1 MLMDRQTFRDLEIF
15 EATGG
20 PGLFDLLNR
29 TRTTGG
35 EKALRAR
42 LGRPWSNADKI
53 RAVQAALRH
62 ITEHRNAFDLLPGE
76 GILLGFEQYLHC
88 GLALLETNNRFEQF
102 LEPLEVRFFDR
113 KQYRLMEKGVH
124 KSATFL
130 RAIARFVDRPEF
142 VDAPGEVGPLLNEMR
157 TLIQS
162 PAFAAL
168 PQMGD
173 RQSSCWHIMKL
184 DRVLRLD
191 ERPAIERILR
201 IIFELDALVSMADAI
216 GRFALVL
223 PEVNDGPVEVVA
235 EGIYHPFLTK
245 PVPNDLHLDQN
256 ERLLFVTGPNMAGK
270 TTYLRACGIAVFLA
284 HLGMGVP
291 AASFR
296 FSPCDCLFTAIS
308 LTESIRDGIS
318 FFRAEALRVKT
329 IAQALANGKRVVA
342 LLDEPFMGTNVKD
355 ALDAS
360 RAVLTRL
367 AQKDGS
373 VFLVSSHLMELG
385 EVLLTTRSVACYRF
399 EASDQ
404 GGRLQFDY
412 VLRPGMSSQRLGVR
426 VLKEEG
432 VFDLLDRTPEPP
444 EREV

>member
-1 MLMDRQTFRDLEIF
+1 MVMDRQTFRDLEIY

-20 PGLFDLLNR
+20 PALFDLLNR
-29 TRTTGG
+29 TRTAGG

-42 LGRPWSNADKI
+42 LGRPWSNPEKI
-53 RAVQAALRH
+53 RAVQQALHH
-62 ITEHRNAFDLLPGE
+62 IIQHRNAFDLLPGE
-76 GILLGFEQYLHC
+76 GLVSGFEQYLHC

-102 LEPLEVRFFDR
+102 LEPLEVRVFDR
-113 KQYRLMEKGVH
+113 KQYKLMEKGVQR
-124 KSATFL
+124 SASFL
-130 RAIARFVDRPEF
+130 RSIARFAERPDF
-142 VDAPGEVGPLLNEMR
+142 VDAPGELGPLLNEMR

-162 PAFAAL
+162 PAFSVL

-173 RQSSCWHIMKL
+173 RQSSCWQLMQL
-184 DRVLRLD
+184 DRVIRLD
-191 ERPAIERILR
+191 QRPAIERILR

-223 PEVNDGPVEVVA
+223 PEVTDGPVEVIA

-245 PVPNDLHLDQN
+245 PVPNALQLDQTQ
-256 ERLLFVTGPNMAGK
+256 RLLFVTGPNMAGK
-270 TTYLRACGIAVFLA
+270 TTYLRACGIAVYLA

-291 AASFR
+291 ARAFR
-296 FSPCDCLFTAIS
+296 FSPCDCLYTAIS
-308 LTESIRDGIS
+308 LTESIRDGVS

-329 IAQALANGKRVVA
+329 IAQALANGKHVVG

-367 AQKDGS
+367 AQKEGS
-373 VFLVSSHLMELG
+373 VFLVSSHLIELG
-385 EVLLTTRSVACYRF
+385 EVLLSTRSVACYRF
-399 EASDQ
+399 EASEQ
-404 GGRLQFDY
+404 SGRLQFDY
-412 VLRPGMSSQRLGVR
+412 LLRPGMSSQRLGVR

-432 VFDLLDRTPEPP
+432 VFELLDRAAESAEPEA
-444 EREV
+444 